1 MSDEDFDRTAQDL
14 FNVLIERHPVLA
26 TFLGIHDYD
35 HLLEENSKQFV
46 LEETQI
52 IREFKKEFEA
62 FDPKD
67 LSGGRPLDLNLAL
80 YLFDIELFQL
90 EEMRLWESDPGG
102 AEGVGEGLFP
112 LFTREFAPLE
122 TRVESITGRLEG
134 TPRYLE
140 EGRTR
145 IVRPVRL
152 WSEMALESAQ
162 RFPPFLEL
170 IVHTVENKVP
180 RENLESLKKAKKEA
194 LNALE
199 DYGKWL
205 QEEVLPDASENCI
218 LGEERFSK
226 LVQLRRLGYEVD
238 EIRALGVRYLQESK
252 EALSQIAESID
263 PAASV
268 EETKDRIRSNHPADF
283 DGVLEAVR
291 KAIQESRS
299 FIVDKRLATLPP
311 RERLRVTETPT
322 FLRAVLPF
330 AAYFPPARYDK
341 VQEGVYIVTPPTNG
355 EELLKEH
362 NYASIRNTAVHEG
375 YPGHHLQLS
384 SANLNP
390 SIVRQLSMGVAA
402 AEMVEG
408 WAHYCEDMM
417 QEMGFST
424 SPDVRF
430 VQLQDLI
437 WRACRIII
445 DVDLHCGR
453 MTFDEAV
460 EMLVREAGME
470 KASAVAEVK
479 RYTQYPTYQ
488 LSYLIGKHL
497 IKELRDEVE
506 KRMGDGFSLGL
517 FHDTILY
524 AGSIPFFLLRRAV
537 EDKIAKLEEGVEDLY

>member
-1 MSDEDFDRTAQDL
+1 MSDEDFDGTAQDML
-14 FNVLIERHPVLA
+14 KVVVERHPVLA
-26 TFLGIHDYD
+26 TFMGIHDYD
-35 HLLEENSKQFV
+35 HLLEGNSKQFV
-46 LEETQI
+46 LEEVEI
-52 IREFKKEFEA
+52 LKDFRKKFKA
-62 FDPKD
+62 FDP
-67 LSGGRPLDLNLAL
+67 SGLTGSRPLDRDLGLHL
-80 YLFDIELFQL
+80 SDIQLFQL
-90 EEMRLWESDPGG
+90 EEMRLWESEPGG
-102 AEGVGEGLFP
+102 AEGVGEGIFP
-112 LFTREFAPLE
+112 LFTRDFAPLE
-122 TRVESITGRLEG
+122 TRVESIVGRLEG
-134 TPRYLE
+134 APRYLE

-145 IVRPVRL
+145 IVRPVKL
-152 WSEMALESAQ
+152 WTEMALESAQ

-170 IVHTVENKVP
+170 IVHTVEGKVP
-180 RENLESLKKAKKEA
+180 EDTLESLKKAKKEA
-194 LNALE
+194 QDALA
-199 DYGKWL
+199 DYERWL
-205 QEEVLPDASENCI
+205 QEEVLPGASETCI
-218 LGEERFSK
+218 LGEARFNK
-226 LVQLRRLGYEVD
+226 LVQLRRLGYEVE
-238 EIRALGVRYLQESK
+238 EIRDLGVRYLQESK
-252 EALSQIAESID
+252 EELSRVAGSID
-263 PAASV
+263 PALSV
-268 EETKDRIRSNHPADF
+268 EEVKERIKSDHPEDF
-283 DGVLEAVR
+283 EGVLEAVR
-291 KAIQESRS
+291 KAIQEARS
-299 FIVDKRLATLPP
+299 FIVDKRLATIPP
-311 RERLRVTETPT
+311 AEKLQVTETPT
-322 FLRAVLPF
+322 FLRAILPF

-390 SIVRQLSMGVAA
+390 SIVRQLSSGVAA

-470 KASAVAEVK
+470 EASAVAEVK

-506 KRMGDGFSLGL
+506 KRMGDGFSLGF

-537 EDKIAKLEEGVEDLY
+537 EDKITKLEEGVEDLY